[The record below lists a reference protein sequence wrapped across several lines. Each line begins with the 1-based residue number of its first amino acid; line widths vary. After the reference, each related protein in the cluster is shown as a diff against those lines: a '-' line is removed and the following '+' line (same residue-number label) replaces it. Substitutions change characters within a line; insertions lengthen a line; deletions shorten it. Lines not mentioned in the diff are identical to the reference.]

1 MCTFNEDGTIFVS
14 DEPGFCLSAED
25 SLFASKWL
33 YEREPEASWKDWVKA
48 V

>member
-1 MCTFNEDGTIFVS
+1 MCTFNENGSISVS

-33 YEREPEASWKDWVKA
+33 CERGPEATLEEWLGNV
-48 V
+48 